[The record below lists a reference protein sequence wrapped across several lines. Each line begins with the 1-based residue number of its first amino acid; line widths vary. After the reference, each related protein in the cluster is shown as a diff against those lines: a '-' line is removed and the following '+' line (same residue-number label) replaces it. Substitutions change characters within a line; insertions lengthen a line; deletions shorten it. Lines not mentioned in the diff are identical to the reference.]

1 MLNRFGATRL
11 ASATLGAVLILAP
24 ALCAQNNSQNNS
36 WVFSP
41 QDCYANFTVKHLVF
55 TTERGSMG
63 GMKGSVIYDP
73 ADPSKDMVEATLDV
87 NTLNTNNATRDNQV
101 KTDFFEVQ
109 KFPVISFKST
119 KVVSAGPG
127 KLTVTGNLTI
137 HGITKQVVLAV
148 DGPFPPMK
156 DAQGR
161 TKVGLQATTTI
172 SRKDYGITGT
182 ALDGA
187 IDTGGIVVSD
197 EVSLELD
204 IELLPPSQAGIVGPA
219 KPK

>member
-1 MLNRFGATRL
+1 MLNRLTRGARF
-11 ASATLGAVLILAP
+11 AGAALGAALILAP
-24 ALCAQNNSQNNS
+24 ALRAQNNS
-36 WVFSP
+36 WVISP
-41 QDCYANFTVKHLVF
+41 QESAANFTVKHLVF
-55 TTERGSMG
+55 TTERGSMS
-63 GMKGSVIYDP
+63 GMKGTVIYDP
-73 ADPSKDMVEATLDV
+73 NDPSKDMVDATLDV

-109 KFPVISFKST
+109 KFPVIAFKST
-119 KVVSAGPG
+119 KVVSAGTG
-127 KLTVTGNLTI
+127 KLAVTGNLTI
-137 HGITKQVVLAV
+137 KGTTRQVVLAV

-204 IELLPPSQAGIVGPA
+204 VELLPPSQAGIVGPA